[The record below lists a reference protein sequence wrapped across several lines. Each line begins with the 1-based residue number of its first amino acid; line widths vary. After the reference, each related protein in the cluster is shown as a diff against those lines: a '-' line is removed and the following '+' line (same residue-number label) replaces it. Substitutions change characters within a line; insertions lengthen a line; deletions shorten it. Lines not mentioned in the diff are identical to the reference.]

1 VQDSNLAGSGSVSPT
16 EGVSEDFEKMNRGQ
30 DVMTES
36 ERAKRLEQRLAE
48 EEEERSLLR
57 QEREEL
63 KIRLMS

>member
-1 VQDSNLAGSGSVSPT
+1 
-16 EGVSEDFEKMNRGQ
+16 MNRGQ

-48 EEEERSLLR
+48 AEEECSLLR